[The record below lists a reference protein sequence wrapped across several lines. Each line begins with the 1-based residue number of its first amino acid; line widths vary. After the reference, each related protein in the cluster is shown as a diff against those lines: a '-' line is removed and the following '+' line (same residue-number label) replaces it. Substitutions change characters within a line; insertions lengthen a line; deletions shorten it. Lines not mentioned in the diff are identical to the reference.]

1 MLLTAIKEMRT
12 GKGASVNA
20 IFTYIRATYG
30 YDLLKNRTHIRKT
43 LAKLTSEGLVSQ
55 VKGRGLAGSFR
66 LGKKY
71 KETKKMSASA
81 SKFVRQKRGCDL
93 TRNQTNNVFVWF
105 FFNVLL
111 LLLLDLQ
118 ERREHAEENVSQTS
132 QRQSGSG
139 SAELPGGGRRPGTA
153 QVRRRDTRGR

>member
-1 MLLTAIKEMRT
+1 MPPPPLERKKAIHKAEVQPKLKVAYPGTSLTYLLLSMALHRDLLILVFLCEAVRIMLLTAIKEMRT

-66 LGKKY
+66 LGKNY

-81 SKFVRQKRGCDL
+81 TKFVRRKSLKFDVKKK
-93 TRNQTNNVFVWF
+93 NIYI
-105 FFNVLL
+105 
-111 LLLLDLQ
+111 
-118 ERREHAEENVSQTS
+118 
-132 QRQSGSG
+132 
-139 SAELPGGGRRPGTA
+139 
-153 QVRRRDTRGR
+153 

>member
-43 LAKLTSEGLVSQ
+43 LAKLISEGLVSQ

-66 LGKKY
+66 LGKNY

-81 SKFVRQKRGCDL
+81 TKFVRIKR
-93 TRNQTNNVFVWF
+93 QI
-105 FFNVLL
+105 
-111 LLLLDLQ
+111 
-118 ERREHAEENVSQTS
+118 
-132 QRQSGSG
+132 
-139 SAELPGGGRRPGTA
+139 
-153 QVRRRDTRGR
+153 

>member
-43 LAKLTSEGLVSQ
+43 LAKLISEGLVSQ

-66 LGKKY
+66 LGKNY

-81 SKFVRQKRGCDL
+81 SKFVRIKRLRFD
-93 TRNQTNNVFVWF
+93 VK
-105 FFNVLL
+105 
-111 LLLLDLQ
+111 
-118 ERREHAEENVSQTS
+118 
-132 QRQSGSG
+132 
-139 SAELPGGGRRPGTA
+139 
-153 QVRRRDTRGR
+153 